1 MRCGD
6 ETRQGKD
13 VRNISKY
20 ILCQRDVHCG
30 YGGRVPAGVVVA
42 VKKLLSGFILLLAGV
57 VGWRAT
63 RKQKYL
69 VAERSE
75 K

>member
-1 MRCGD
+1 MR
-6 ETRQGKD
+6 
-13 VRNISKY
+13 
-20 ILCQRDVHCG
+20 
-30 YGGRVPAGVVVA
+30 
-42 VKKLLSGFILLLAGV
+42 KLLSGFILLLAGV

-69 VAERSE
+69 VAERGE